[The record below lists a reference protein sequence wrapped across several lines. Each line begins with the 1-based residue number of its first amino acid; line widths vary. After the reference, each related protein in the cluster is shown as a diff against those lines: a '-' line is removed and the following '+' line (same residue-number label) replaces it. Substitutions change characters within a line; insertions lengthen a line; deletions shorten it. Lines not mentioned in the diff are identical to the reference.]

1 MSSCYGIKARTK
13 VPYFHISKAE
23 SAIHRSRCWQGYT
36 AIVVIG
42 FI

>member
-1 MSSCYGIKARTK
+1 MSSYYWIKARTK
-13 VPYFHISKAE
+13 VPYSHISKVK
-23 SAIHRSRCWQGYT
+23 SANHKSRCWQGYT